1 MRLTLTLSMLWLCLP
16 GCGPDTDP
24 VTEDRLA
31 QGLVIILPGIEGES
45 PFNHDI
51 RSGLEDANVPGAMMI
66 YHWGRPIPLAGPLIN
81 QMDVLGNRVEG
92 RRIAQFIVDYQD
104 SHPGK
109 PVHIVGHSGGGGMA
123 VFAAESLPEERKVDG
138 LVLISASISADY
150 DLNKALGHCKSGIV
164 NFYCK
169 ADVGLL
175 VIGTTIAGNVDGA
188 HGPAAGQ
195 KEFQGTFDRLWQREV
210 CQEGQDAHTAGTRA
224 SVVSSE
230 VAPWV
235 LQSQWPAK

>member
-1 MRLTLTLSMLWLCLP
+1 
-16 GCGPDTDP
+16 
-24 VTEDRLA
+24 
-31 QGLVIILPGIEGES
+31 
-45 PFNHDI
+45 
-51 RSGLEDANVPGAMMI
+51 
-66 YHWGRPIPLAGPLIN
+66 
-81 QMDVLGNRVEG
+81 
-92 RRIAQFIVDYQD
+92 
-104 SHPGK
+104 
-109 PVHIVGHSGGGGMA
+109 MA
-123 VFAAESLPEERKVDG
+123 VFAAESLPEERRFDG

-188 HGPAAGQ
+188 TARPPDRRVPGDLRPPLAEGGVPG
-195 KEFQGTFDRLWQREV
+195 GTGR
-210 CQEGQDAHTAGTRA
+210 AHTAGTRA

>member
-92 RRIAQFIVDYQD
+92 RRIA
-104 SHPGK
+104 S
-109 PVHIVGHSGGGGMA
+109 S
-123 VFAAESLPEERKVDG
+123 SW
-138 LVLISASISADY
+138 
-150 DLNKALGHCKSGIV
+150 
-164 NFYCK
+164 
-169 ADVGLL
+169 
-175 VIGTTIAGNVDGA
+175 TT
-188 HGPAAGQ
+188 
-195 KEFQGTFDRLWQREV
+195 R
-210 CQEGQDAHTAGTRA
+210 TATRA
-224 SVVSSE
+224 SPSTLSDT
-230 VAPWV
+230 AGAAA
-235 LQSQWPAK
+235 WPCSPPSPCPRNEGSTGWS